1 MNVKKTQ
8 ATEGMKTASD
18 MPDAALTAGKMPLR
32 NAMYCFLGALIWG
45 TAFVAQ
51 QVGGDEIPALAFV
64 GQRFL
69 MGCIVLLPLVAMR
82 KRARKRRR
90 DQGDLHAQEPD
101 HKQAV
106 IGGLVCG
113 TALMV
118 ASVLQQAAIAHVA
131 VGKAG
136 FLTALYIIM
145 VPLLSLIFTR
155 RSSAKVWI
163 AAVIAAAGLYC
174 LCSKAGERFSI
185 GPWELMLLGCA
196 LAFSI
201 QIMSV
206 DYFAVRTD
214 GVELAC
220 IQFLVTGLL
229 GTAAAALHGELPMQ
243 SVSTQALLSLCY
255 AGIFSSGIAYTLQVV
270 GQKGADPAIAS
281 LIMSLESVISA
292 VSGFFLLH
300 QALSA
305 RELVGCVL
313 MSGAI
318 VLVQMPLKRKSV
330 HYTETGEACGE
341 TEEE

>member
-1 MNVKKTQ
+1 MKKIR
-8 ATEGMKTASD
+8 AEEGMKSASG
-18 MPDAALTAGKMPLR
+18 MEDAAQTAGKMPLR
-32 NAMYCFLGALIWG
+32 NAVYCFLGSLIWG

-82 KRARKRRR
+82 KRARKKRR
-90 DQGDLHAQEPD
+90 DQGDLHAEEPD
-101 HKQAV
+101 HRQAV
-106 IGGLVCG
+106 IGGIVCG

-145 VPLLSLIFTR
+145 VPMLSLIFTR

-174 LCSKAGERFSI
+174 LCSKAGESFSI

-243 SVSTQALLSLCY
+243 SVSAEALLSLCY

-300 QALSA
+300 QTLSI

-318 VLVQMPLKRKSV
+318 VLVQLPLQKKKEHHTLAGEV
-330 HYTETGEACGE
+330 HGE
-341 TEEE
+341 TREE